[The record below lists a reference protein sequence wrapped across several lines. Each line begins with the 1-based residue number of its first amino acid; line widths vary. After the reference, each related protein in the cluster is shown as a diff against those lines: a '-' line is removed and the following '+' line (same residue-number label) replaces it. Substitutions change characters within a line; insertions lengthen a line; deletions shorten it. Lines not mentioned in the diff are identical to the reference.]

1 MTQVA
6 RRRRG
11 LGHNAVM
18 SRALVALALSFAA
31 TAGPAW
37 AQTAPVP
44 TPAHPAATLLERAQR
59 AAAREPAESQRL
71 AAEALAAIAAQ
82 PDADLEVQVRL
93 LLCDHHAERDPAAAQ
108 REVAIVT
115 DLLPR
120 VQRSALRAG
129 LLACRGQMREYAGDN
144 VRAKAFYEEA
154 VEIAEAG
161 SDDEMLANA
170 LFQRGYL
177 RSVQGELATALMDL
191 RRAHQLYL
199 KLDQAARVSNALNGI
214 AIVYNRMGDHAQ
226 ARDYYRQSL
235 RAQVAEDAKRDQAV
249 TLHNLGRATENL
261 GDLDAARGHYE
272 AALALSRQI
281 DFARGEAYAMRGL
294 ASLANAA
301 GDGASAGHWLDQAE
315 ARAGKSPDQRL
326 RAQILLQRGVALRL
340 QRRHADSVT
349 ALERALR
356 IFAEADSRSELAAT
370 YGALAAAHAQAGD
383 WRAAYEREADFK
395 TESDRMLRLQLD
407 QRFAALKIE
416 FDTAAKERDNVLLQR
431 EARAAENAL
440 AQEQRAST
448 LKLVVIALAAVLL
461 LALGLLAVRQR
472 RTSVAMRSLA
482 HTDELTGLPN
492 RRDVLAR
499 LQQLLDRP
507 AGTRCAVLLADLD
520 HFKRIND
527 AHGHLVGDEVLRA
540 VATRLTESVREP
552 VVVGR
557 LGGEEFLVVLP
568 DTDLEA
574 ARQVAERIREQIAAT
589 DTRRWFEGAPLTI
602 SVGVAAA
609 GPDGDSVSA
618 MLRRADDALYD
629 AKRAGRNRVIAL
641 VA

>member
-1 MTQVA
+1 MRRVVLVFALLLAAVA
-6 RRRRG
+6 G
-11 LGHNAVM
+11 
-18 SRALVALALSFAA
+18 RATVPAA
-31 TAGPAW
+31 PG
-37 AQTAPVP
+37 
-44 TPAHPAATLLERAQR
+44 PAHPAAALLERAQQ
-59 AAAREPAESQRL
+59 AAARDPAESQRL
-71 AAEALAAIAAQ
+71 ATEALAAITAQ
-82 PDADLEVQVRL
+82 ADADLEVQARL

-108 REVAIVT
+108 REVAIVAN
-115 DLLPR
+115 LLPR

-144 VRAKAFYEEA
+144 TRAKAYYEEA
-154 VEIAEAG
+154 VEVAEAG

-170 LFQRGYL
+170 LFLRGYL
-177 RSVQGELATALMDL
+177 RSVHGELATALMDL
-191 RRAHQLYL
+191 RRSHQLYS
-199 KLDQAARVSNALNGI
+199 KLDQPSRASNALNGI

-226 ARDYYRQSL
+226 ARDYFRQSL
-235 RAQVAEDAKRDQAV
+235 RAQVAADAKRDQAV

-261 GDLDAARGHYE
+261 GDRDAARGHYE
-272 AALALSRQI
+272 GALAVSRQI
-281 DFARGEAYAMRGL
+281 DFTRGEAYAMRGL

-301 GDGASAGHWLDQAE
+301 GDGSGAGHWLDQAE
-315 ARAGKSPDQRL
+315 TRAGKSPDQRL
-326 RAQILLQRGVALRL
+326 RAQILLQRGISLRL

-370 YGALAAAHAQAGD
+370 YGALAATHAQAGD

-395 TESDRMLRLQLD
+395 TESDRLLRLQLD

-431 EARAAENAL
+431 EARAAETAL
-440 AQEQRAST
+440 GQEQRANR
-448 LKLVVIALAAVLL
+448 LKLVVIGLAAVLL
-461 LALGLLAVRQR
+461 LALALLAVRQR

-492 RRDVLAR
+492 RRDVLTR

-507 AGTRCAVLLADLD
+507 AGAGCAVLLADLD

-527 AHGHLVGDEVLRA
+527 EHGHLVGDEVLRA

-568 DTDLEA
+568 DTELEA
-574 ARQVAERIREQIAAT
+574 ARQVAERIREQVAAI

-602 SVGVAAA
+602 SLGVAAA
-609 GPDGDSVSA
+609 DAGGDSVSN

>member
-1 MTQVA
+1 M
-6 RRRRG
+6 RRAAFVTILLLAMAAG
-11 LGHNAVM
+11 
-18 SRALVALALSFAA
+18 RASALAEPAA
-31 TAGPAW
+31 AAAST
-37 AQTAPVP
+37 
-44 TPAHPAATLLERAQR
+44 AHPAAGLIDRAQR
-59 AAAREPAESQRL
+59 AVGRDPAESQGL
-71 AAEALAAIAAQ
+71 ANEALAAIAGRA
-82 PDADLEVQVRL
+82 DADLEVQARL

-108 REVAIVT
+108 REIAIVT
-115 DLLPR
+115 ELLPR
-120 VQRSALRAG
+120 VRRSALRAG

-144 VRAKAFYEEA
+144 TRAKALYEEA
-154 VEIAEAG
+154 VEIAEADR
-161 SDDEMLANA
+161 DDEMLANA
-170 LFQRGYL
+170 LFLRGYL
-177 RSVQGELATALMDL
+177 RSVQGELATGLMDL

-199 KLDQAARVSNALNGI
+199 KLDQAPRASNALNGI
-214 AIVYNRMGDHAQ
+214 AIIYNRMGDHAQ
-226 ARDYYRQSL
+226 ARDYYQQSL
-235 RAQVAEDAKRDQAV
+235 RAQAAEGARRDQAA
-249 TLHNLGRATENL
+249 TLHNLGRATQNL
-261 GDLDAARGHYE
+261 GDLDAARRHYE
-272 AALALSRQI
+272 AALELSRQI

-301 GDGASAGHWLDQAE
+301 GDGSSAGSWLDQAE
-315 ARAGKSPDQRL
+315 ARAGQSPDQRL
-326 RAQILLQRGVALRL
+326 RAQILLQRGISLRL
-340 QRRHADSVT
+340 LRRHADSVN

-356 IFAEADSRSELAAT
+356 IFAEADSRTELAAT
-370 YGALAAAHAQAGD
+370 YGALAATHAQAGD
-383 WRAAYEREADFK
+383 WRAAYERETDFK

-416 FDTAAKERDNVLLQR
+416 FDTAAKERDYALLQR
-431 EARAAENAL
+431 EASATEAAL
-440 AQEQRAST
+440 AQEQRASR
-448 LKLVVIALAAVLL
+448 LKLAVIGLAAVLL
-461 LALGLLAVRQR
+461 LALGLLAMRQR
-472 RTSVAMRSLA
+472 RTSAAMRSLA
-482 HTDELTGLPN
+482 LTDELTGLPN

-507 AGTRCAVLLADLD
+507 AGARCAVLLADLD

-527 AHGHLVGDEVLRA
+527 EHGHLVGDEVLRA

-574 ARQVAERIREQIAAT
+574 ARQAAERIREQIAAT
-589 DTRRWFEGAPLTI
+589 DTRRLFDGAPLTV

-609 GPDGDSVSA
+609 DPAGDSVSS